1 MNTDPLESFIRNRR
15 DEFDD
20 LEPSG
25 KVWERIQQR
34 QKQPRI
40 VHWRSI
46 ATKAAAVAA
55 IFMLGYLF
63 SVWTGKGPVSDQYA
77 DDMQQENLPEY
88 AVLKEARIYYSSL
101 INQKQEQ
108 VFRLTSGN
116 EQLQNDLKEEF
127 DVLDRAFRSLEKDLN
142 DQVATEEVIEAMIQH
157 YRIKLDMLEDILYQ
171 LKSASGAEKEEVRH
185 VI

>member
-1 MNTDPLESFIRNRR
+1 MKTDPLESFIRNRR

-20 LEPSG
+20 LEPSAE
-25 KVWERIQQR
+25 VWERIQQG

-55 IFMLGYLF
+55 IFMLGFLF
-63 SVWTGKGPVSDQYA
+63 NMWTGKGPATEQFA
-77 DDMQQENLPEY
+77 DDLQTENLPEL
-88 AVLKEARIYYSSL
+88 AMLKEARVYYSSL
-101 INQKQEQ
+101 INQRQEQ

-116 EQLQNDLKEEF
+116 AQLQNELKEEF
-127 DVLDRAFRSLEKDLN
+127 DVLDRAFRSLEQDLN

-171 LKSASGAEKEEVRH
+171 LKSATAAEKEEVRH